1 LLWFFSIENVT
12 ENYRAVSQS
21 SRWIFANLEKQML
34 PINGR
39 NKEMRNMAD
48 IKNQSRRDFVKLAGA
63 GVAGLAISGVAGNAM
78 AQNRAAALGAF
89 FVPDENLPHTRTWMA
104 WPSSTAIWGSSLLK
118 GIQTDIALLARTIAK
133 YEPVYMVA
141 NGSSNASI
149 AKSKIGTTVFP
160 VTIISSIPNDDCWM
174 RDMGAIFRKDGNGNL
189 NCFGLNFNGWGNKQT
204 HANDAKVA
212 RGVASYLG
220 LSFTAAAVVG
230 EGGGV
235 VEDGDGT
242 LLANQSCWL
251 NSNRNP
257 GKTLAQIEAELLKQY
272 GATKMIWCTGV
283 VGQDITDDHCDATVQ
298 FTQPGTVMV
307 HVPDPSDTD
316 AFAANAAQ
324 WLQTLSTATDAKGR
338 AFNIIKMQAP
348 KATSST
354 MLSSY
359 INYCVTNNAVIEVA
373 MGALCNDPAKDVAA
387 KAQLAAAYPGR
398 TIEMLSLPTL
408 YGQGGGGIH
417 CVTQQQPVA

>member
-1 LLWFFSIENVT
+1 MN
-12 ENYRAVSQS
+12 
-21 SRWIFANLEKQML
+21 
-34 PINGR
+34 
-39 NKEMRNMAD
+39 D
-48 IKNQSRRDFVKLAGA
+48 IKENKSRRDFVKLAGA
-63 GVAGLAISGVAGNAM
+63 GIAGIAMSGAASNVLAQMKALTAGVA
-78 AQNRAAALGAF
+78 

-141 NGSSNASI
+141 NGTTNASV

-160 VTIISSIPNDDCWM
+160 VTIIPTIPNDDCWM
-174 RDMGAIFRKDGNGNL
+174 RDIGAVFRKNGSGGL
-189 NCFGLNFNGWGNKQT
+189 NSFGVNFNGWGNKQT
-204 HANDAKVA
+204 HAKDAL
-212 RGVASYLG
+212 VASKMAAYIG
-220 LSFTAAAVVG
+220 IPFTASTVVG

-242 LLANQSCWL
+242 LLANESCWV
-251 NSNRNP
+251 NANRNP
-257 GKTLAQIEAELLKQY
+257 GKTRAQIEAELLLQY

-283 VGQDITDDHCDATVQ
+283 IGQDITDDHCDATVQ
-298 FTQPGTVMV
+298 FTQPGTVVV
-307 HVPDPSDTD
+307 HVPDASDTS
-316 AFAANAAQ
+316 AFSANAAQ
-324 WLQTLSTATDAKGR
+324 WLQTLSTSTDAKGR
-338 AFNIIKMQAP
+338 AFNIIKLKAP

-354 MLSSY
+354 MLASY
-359 INYCVTNNAVIEVA
+359 INYCVTNNAVINVSI
-373 MGALCNDPAKDVAA
+373 GAICNDPAKDTAV
-387 KAQLAAAYPGR
+387 KAQLTAAYPGR